1 MVGVDNVTGET
12 ELLASVVDF
21 FKSVGLT
28 SADIKIKVNS
38 RKVLNAAMI
47 NAGVPN
53 ESFAPA
59 TVIVDKLDKIG
70 AGPCVDLLQ
79 TELGLPADVA
89 SRVVEATGAE
99 TLQKFAEIAGMPKDS
114 PEVAELAMLFD
125 LAEGYGYADWLVF
138 DASVVRGLAYYTGIV
153 FEANDRAGEFRAIC
167 GGGR

>member
-1 MVGVDNVTGET
+1 MVGVDNVTGEV

-28 SADIKIKVNS
+28 SKEIKIKVNS

-70 AGPCVDLLQ
+70 RYFLTVIFFLKMS
-79 TELGLPADVA
+79 
-89 SRVVEATGAE
+89 SRV
-99 TLQKFAEIAGMPKDS
+99 LWHLLIFPS
-114 PEVAELAMLFD
+114 HSL
-125 LAEGYGYADWLVF
+125 
-138 DASVVRGLAYYTGIV
+138 
-153 FEANDRAGEFRAIC
+153 
-167 GGGR
+167 